1 MDFFNSS
8 LPINVTLI
16 VSICFMGMSLMLCF
30 IAVKNALQHNALL
43 DRRIKDSAG
52 DGSEIF
58 DEKKTGN
65 LLEKFGQHLTLP
77 NAEEISKMRY
87 LLSQAGYFSAGAVKT
102 YFAIRL
108 LAIII
113 PQFIL
118 LLSWGYLSRE
128 YSPAVLIFAAVLL
141 MLAGLFG
148 PQLWVRKRKAN
159 RTRSC
164 REGFPDMMDLL
175 VACIEAGLGLDAAM
189 IRVSHELGRRY
200 PALKV
205 ALDLMNLELR
215 AGRNRHEALMNFA
228 KRIDLEEA
236 KALAV
241 MLKQS
246 EEMGSSLGNALRTFS
261 DDMRAKRMLRAEEKA
276 LALSAKLTVPLIVF
290 IFPTIMVMLLLPAGI
305 RLAGAF

>member
-1 MDFFNSS
+1 MDFFSSS
-8 LPINVTLI
+8 LSINVTLI
-16 VSICFMGMSLMLCF
+16 VSVCFMGMSLMLCF

-43 DRRIKDSAG
+43 DRRIKESAG
-52 DGSEIF
+52 DSAADIE
-58 DEKKTGN
+58 DKKNGN
-65 LLEKFGQHLTLP
+65 LLEHLGQHLTLP
-77 NAEEISKMRY
+77 DAEEISKVRY
-87 LLSQAGYFSAGAVKT
+87 LLSQAGYFSPGAVKT

-118 LLSWGYLSRE
+118 LLSWGYLSRQ
-128 YSPAVLIFAAVLL
+128 YSPSVMLFGAALL
-141 MLAGLFG
+141 MVAGLFG
-148 PQLWVRKRKAN
+148 PQLWVRKRKTK
-159 RTRSC
+159 RTLSC

-189 IRVSHELGRRY
+189 IRVGDELGQRY

-215 AGRNRHEALMNFA
+215 AGRDRHEALMNFA

-246 EEMGSSLGNALRTFS
+246 EEMGSSLGSALRTFS
-261 DDMRAKRMLRAEEKA
+261 EDMRGKRMLRAEEKA

>member
-1 MDFFNSS
+1 MDFFTSS

-58 DEKKTGN
+58 DEKKSGN
-65 LLEKFGQHLTLP
+65 LLEKLGQHLTLP
-77 NAEEISKMRY
+77 DAEEISKVRY

-108 LAIII
+108 LAIIV

-118 LLSWGYLSRE
+118 LLCWGYLSRQ
-128 YSPAVLIFAAVLL
+128 YSPSLLIFGAAVL

-148 PQLWVRKRKAN
+148 PQLWVKKRKSN
-159 RTRSC
+159 RTQSC

-189 IRVSHELGRRY
+189 IRVSNELGRRY

-215 AGRNRHEALMNFA
+215 AGRDRHEALMNFA

-246 EEMGSSLGNALRTFS
+246 EEMGSSLGHALRTFS